1 MTLRG
6 YLPQLD
12 GVRGAAIAA
21 VVAYHLGYLGG
32 GWLGVDV
39 FFVLSG
45 YLITSILLDDEFR
58 LMSLRRFWG
67 RRARRLLPAVLAML
81 LALCIYAWLRGP
93 GLVPAQLRWPALAT
107 ALYGANWQQIA
118 AGSSYFAQFTS
129 PGPLTHAWS
138 LAIEEQYYVLAPL
151 LLGALLF
158 ATRSLDNSRRRRW
171 LIGFSAA
178 LTVVSAT
185 WMGLAE
191 HLYGV
196 NRAYLGTDTRA
207 WELLLGGMLAL
218 VFPVHGAAR
227 ATPSVWKVL
236 TPAGLV
242 IVALGVWRAAGPPAW
257 VWDGGLVAI
266 ASGAGLVIVGVVRE
280 PDTLVS
286 RFLGL
291 RPVRWLGLISYS
303 LYLWHWPA
311 IVLITPDTSG
321 LTGDALAAVRVAA
334 MLAASTVSY
343 YLIEQPLRRLDWS
356 GMARRVHLPSTAF
369 ATAGLAL
376 TAAAVIG
383 ATVGPPHAGS
393 STILTASTQQIA
405 EPVGLRPAT
414 RADPYRVWIF
424 GDSVMFDGSPGVTA
438 ALQATGEVSVV
449 VDTAF
454 PGWGL
459 ARDATWAADASATIR
474 QYHPQ
479 IVIGTWSWDDAQA
492 LKNPQAYLQRLRSA
506 LSVLLD
512 PATGVKFVVLMQFPQ
527 SGPATSITEPG
538 ARAAEWLQRTTAQR
552 AWNQVAAEAVKGFP
566 GHAAYLTTDQVFA
579 PGGQFLTWFRTSDGG
594 WLRGRK
600 LDNAHFCPY
609 GAAQWGALV
618 TADLTPALRLAP
630 MRTGWELGS
639 WTRDRRYNDPP
650 GACPDDQPPGGY
662 RGVPVPAIESQIPPH
677 P

>member
-45 YLITSILLDDEFR
+45 YLITSILLADDLR
-58 LMSLRRFWG
+58 LMRLRRFWG
-67 RRARRLLPAVLAML
+67 RRARRLLPAVIALL
-81 LALCIYAWLRGP
+81 LALCLYAWMRGP
-93 GLVPAQLRWPALAT
+93 GLVPAQLRSPALAT
-107 ALYGANWQQIA
+107 AFYGANWQQIA

-151 LLGALLF
+151 LLGVLLF
-158 ATRSLDNSRRRRW
+158 ATRSLDNSVRRRW
-171 LIGFSAA
+171 LIGYSAA
-178 LTVVSAT
+178 LTVVSAS
-185 WMGLAE
+185 WMGFAE

-207 WELLLGGMLAL
+207 WELLMGGILAL
-218 VFPVHGAAR
+218 VFPVHGASRVA
-227 ATPSVWKVL
+227 SWVWKVL
-236 TPAGLV
+236 APAGLLAV
-242 IVALGVWRAAGPPAW
+242 VVGVCFASGPPAW

-266 ASGAGLVIVGVVRE
+266 ASGAGLVIVGVVRQ
-280 PDTLVS
+280 PDTLLS
-286 RFLGL
+286 RLLGL

-311 IVLITPDTSG
+311 IVLITPDTTG
-321 LTGDALAAVRVAA
+321 LSGDALSAVRVAA
-334 MLAASTVSY
+334 MLAASTASY

-356 GMARRVHLPSTAF
+356 GVAHRVRLPSAAF

-376 TAAAVIG
+376 TAAAVVG
-383 ATVGPPHAGS
+383 ATVGPPRAGS

-405 EPVGLRPAT
+405 EPVGLPPASQ
-414 RADPYRVWIF
+414 ANPYRVWIF

-449 VDTAF
+449 ANTAF

-459 ARDATWAADASATIR
+459 ARDSTWAAEATAIIR

-479 IVIGTWSWDDAQA
+479 IAIGTWSWDDAEA
-492 LKNPQAYLQRLRSA
+492 LKAPQPYLQRLNSA
-506 LSVLLD
+506 LQLLLD

-527 SGPATSITEPG
+527 SGPAASITEPA
-538 ARAAEWLQRTTAQR
+538 ARAAEWQQRTTAQR
-552 AWNQVAAEAVKGFP
+552 AWNRLAAEAVNGFP
-566 GHAAYLTTDQVFA
+566 GRAAYLTTDQLFA
-579 PGGQFLTWFRTSDGG
+579 PGGRFLTWFRTSDGG

-639 WTRDRRYNDPP
+639 WTRDHRFNDPP

-662 RGVPVPAIESQIPPH
+662 QGVPVPAIESQIPLH